1 MEQTVENSKK
11 LWTCAKEPLMNL
23 EKLNKKSSDL
33 AVRDQINLTF
43 CKQLFD
49 FQEKKLNILQAGEEL
64 PPDMDQDVP
73 QVLVDM
79 EKNEYKRMFSPYL
92 QLKATPEDLKI
103 AHPGYNI
110 QQISELNLNEKHVLK
125 KNYFILFNITHPQ
138 EVQHIGSINSIW
150 KVQKPFHQSMYF
162 IHTTLFQKANKNS
175 YYRMREIRRTPHS
188 TFVNSQNI
196 EAGLNVQHNCNRG
209 ECKLL
214 ETRIATVERQK
225 STKKTLELTHTN
237 TDHYIVNLASLSSAP
252 SHRKFS
258 DIVVDSAGPLNWVD
272 AMHDGSKKW
281 GTNVEKKE
289 KRAKNK
295 ASTSS
300 KARMD
305 PDLMG

>member
-1 MEQTVENSKK
+1 MHPRYARAMIASVGYPFVKK
-11 LWTCAKEPLMNL
+11 LKVAQI
-23 EKLNKKSSDL
+23 
-33 AVRDQINLTF
+33 DQI
-43 CKQLFD
+43 
-49 FQEKKLNILQAGEEL
+49 
-64 PPDMDQDVP
+64 
-73 QVLVDM
+73 
-79 EKNEYKRMFSPYL
+79 
-92 QLKATPEDLKI
+92 ATPEDLKI

-175 YYRMREIRRTPHS
+175 YYRMREIWRTPHS

-196 EAGLNVQHNCNRG
+196 KAGLNVQHNCSRG

-214 ETRIATVERQK
+214 ETRIAVVERQK

-281 GTNVEKKE
+281 GMNVDKKE

-300 KARMD
+300 QARMD